1 MKDIYFK
8 PKLQEPQDYIYI
20 VILFD
25 DVNIDVEAY
34 QGKNQKDIQQQIMD
48 KWYFDK
54 QQIKYLK
61 ENNQLQIIKL
71 DNKYP
76 QDIFRGMVM

>member
-8 PKLQEPQDYIYI
+8 PKIQEPQDYIYI

-34 QGKNQKDIQQQIMD
+34 QGKNPKDIQQQIMD

-54 QQIKYLK
+54 QKIKNLK

-71 DNKYP
+71 DDKYP